1 MTAKPN
7 GVAHA
12 CRLIGRRPAL
22 QHACACHDCEPSR
35 ILRRSATWEGS
46 MIFVYRAAIVAVATF
61 VSALA
66 GFGAHWVLPAAYL
79 VESKGMVGSVVGLVA
94 SLLSLVLSLLIW
106 TTHGLFTTQQS
117 QLQTIGS
124 SIIRLD
130 LVLEAY
136 GPEAERGRALL
147 REHVERIRARLWS
160 NLDERRFIYHA
171 VYHAD
176 VPEDVHRMI
185 AFFVSLRPA
194 NDEQGQYLASAR
206 DILGTIVETQVTII
220 RSLVNRVP
228 FLLLVVVLGWSCV
241 LFFGY
246 GLLSDVD
253 ALTIVLAALGA
264 ICVASAVLLI
274 LELSDP
280 YSGLFRMPHEG
291 FDGVVRVL
299 TKGPE
304 MAADSET

>member
-1 MTAKPN
+1 
-7 GVAHA
+7 
-12 CRLIGRRPAL
+12 
-22 QHACACHDCEPSR
+22 
-35 ILRRSATWEGS
+35 

-66 GFGAHWVLPAAYL
+66 GFGAHWVLPAAYV
-79 VESKGMVGSVVGLVA
+79 VESKGMIGSVVGLVA

-106 TTHGLFTTQQS
+106 TSHGLCTAQES
-117 QLQTIGS
+117 ELQTIGS

-130 LVLEAY
+130 FVLKAY

-147 REHVERIRARLWS
+147 REHVKRIRARLWS
-160 NLDERRFIYHA
+160 NLNERGFIYRA
-171 VYHAD
+171 E
-176 VPEDVHRMI
+176 VPEDVDRMI

-194 NDEQGQYLASAR
+194 NDEQRQYLASAR
-206 DILGTIVETQVTII
+206 DIFGTIVETQVTIF
-220 RSLVNRVP
+220 RSLVDRVP

-264 ICVASAVLLI
+264 ICVASAVFLI

-291 FDGVVRVL
+291 FDGTRPGPD
-299 TKGPE
+299 KGRRDGGRLRDVGSKFTAGFHRTWEPW
-304 MAADSET
+304 AQPV

>member
-1 MTAKPN
+1 
-7 GVAHA
+7 
-12 CRLIGRRPAL
+12 
-22 QHACACHDCEPSR
+22 
-35 ILRRSATWEGS
+35 

-66 GFGAHWVLPAAYL
+66 GFGAHSVLPAAY
-79 VESKGMVGSVVGLVA
+79 VAESKGMVGLVVGLVA

-106 TTHGLFTTQQS
+106 TGHGLCTAQQS

-130 LVLEAY
+130 FVLKAY
-136 GPEAERGRALL
+136 GPEAEPGRALL
-147 REHVERIRARLWS
+147 RKHVERIRARLWS
-160 NLDERRFIYHA
+160 NLNERGFIYR
-171 VYHAD
+171 AD

-194 NDEQGQYLASAR
+194 NDEQRQYLASAR
-206 DILGTIVETQVTII
+206 DIFGTIVETQVTIF
-220 RSLVNRVP
+220 RSLVDRVP
-228 FLLLVVVLGWSCV
+228 SLLLVVVLGWSCV

-280 YSGLFRMPHEG
+280 YSGLFRMPHES
-291 FDGVVRVL
+291 FDGLVRLL
-299 TKGPE
+299 TNGAGK
-304 MAADSET
+304 AADAET

>member
-1 MTAKPN
+1 
-7 GVAHA
+7 
-12 CRLIGRRPAL
+12 
-22 QHACACHDCEPSR
+22 
-35 ILRRSATWEGS
+35 
-46 MIFVYRAAIVAVATF
+46 
-61 VSALA
+61 
-66 GFGAHWVLPAAYL
+66 
-79 VESKGMVGSVVGLVA
+79 MVGLVVGLVA

-106 TTHGLFTTQQS
+106 TGHGLCTAQQS

-130 LVLEAY
+130 FVLKAY
-136 GPEAERGRALL
+136 GPEAEPGRALL

-160 NLDERRFIYHA
+160 NLNERGFIYR
-171 VYHAD
+171 AD

-194 NDEQGQYLASAR
+194 NDEQRQYLASAR
-206 DILGTIVETQVTII
+206 DIFGTIVETQVTIF
-220 RSLVNRVP
+220 RSLVDRVP
-228 FLLLVVVLGWSCV
+228 SLLLVVVLGWSCV

-280 YSGLFRMPHEG
+280 YSGLFRMPHES
-291 FDGVVRVL
+291 FDGLVRLL
-299 TKGPE
+299 TNGAGK
-304 MAADSET
+304 AADAET

>member
-1 MTAKPN
+1 
-7 GVAHA
+7 
-12 CRLIGRRPAL
+12 
-22 QHACACHDCEPSR
+22 
-35 ILRRSATWEGS
+35 

-66 GFGAHWVLPAAYL
+66 GFGAHSVLPAAY
-79 VESKGMVGSVVGLVA
+79 VAESKGMVGLVVGLVA

-106 TTHGLFTTQQS
+106 TGHGLCTAQQS

-130 LVLEAY
+130 FVLKAY
-136 GPEAERGRALL
+136 GPEAEPGRALL

-160 NLDERRFIYHA
+160 NLNERGFIYR
-171 VYHAD
+171 AD

-194 NDEQGQYLASAR
+194 NDEQRQYLASAR
-206 DILGTIVETQVTII
+206 DIFGTIVETQVTIF
-220 RSLVNRVP
+220 RSLVDRVP
-228 FLLLVVVLGWSCV
+228 SLLLVVVLGWSCV

-280 YSGLFRMPHEG
+280 YSGLFRMPRQA
-291 FDGVVRVL
+291 FDGLVRVL
-299 TKGPE
+299 TKGAG
-304 MAADSET
+304 MTADAET

>member
-1 MTAKPN
+1 
-7 GVAHA
+7 
-12 CRLIGRRPAL
+12 
-22 QHACACHDCEPSR
+22 
-35 ILRRSATWEGS
+35 

-66 GFGAHWVLPAAYL
+66 GFGAHSVLPAAY
-79 VESKGMVGSVVGLVA
+79 VAESKGMVGLVVGLVA

-106 TTHGLFTTQQS
+106 TGHGLCTAQQS

-130 LVLEAY
+130 FVLKAY
-136 GPEAERGRALL
+136 GPEAEPGRALL
-147 REHVERIRARLWS
+147 REHVKRIRARLWS
-160 NLDERRFIYHA
+160 NLNERGFIYR
-171 VYHAD
+171 AD

-194 NDEQGQYLASAR
+194 NDEQRQYLASAR
-206 DILGTIVETQVTII
+206 DIFGTIVETQVTIF
-220 RSLVNRVP
+220 RSLVDRVP
-228 FLLLVVVLGWSCV
+228 SLLLVVVLGWSCV

-280 YSGLFRMPHEG
+280 YSGLFRMPHES
-291 FDGVVRVL
+291 FDGLVRLL
-299 TKGPE
+299 TNGAGK
-304 MAADSET
+304 AADAET